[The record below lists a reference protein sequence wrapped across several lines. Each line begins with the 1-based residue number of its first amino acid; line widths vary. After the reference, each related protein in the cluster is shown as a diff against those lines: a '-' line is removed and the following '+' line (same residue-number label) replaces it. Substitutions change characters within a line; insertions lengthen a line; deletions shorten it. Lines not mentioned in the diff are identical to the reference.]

1 MKVAGV
7 LTEGVCRDR
16 ERGEEL
22 GVMIKANTT
31 DAPRRPS
38 C

>member
-22 GVMIKANTT
+22 GVMTKADTI
-31 DAPRRPS
+31 DAPKRPS